1 MIDFSTIKPH
11 LTKRNMWLA
20 AIFLPPILLV
30 LIMLLMETGSSD
42 YAQMGNAVYR
52 PESFQGQCQTEQLKG
67 AAGATHGE
75 STADGIK
82 FNVRTPLN
90 YDPTVPHPLLLVLSP
105 AGSNRAKTEKTTD
118 LTLAATTAGM
128 IVAYADHPPLSP
140 TTAVELGTI
149 PELIAKKWCIDD
161 KRIYITGHSDGGTS
175 TMALAFMSGTKHI
188 PSAIAPSA
196 AGINYEELRERRCP
210 DPIPAMIMHSA
221 KDKLFPGYGKESA
234 GWWATCNQCD
244 PIPEP
249 LDNGCS
255 AYTNCANGIKTWYC
269 EGDKPHSQWPN
280 INATLIDFFVSSGRK
295 EK

>member
-52 PESFQGQCQTEQLKG
+52 PESIQGRCQTEQLKG
-67 AAGATHGE
+67 SAGATHGE

-175 TMALAFMSGTKHI
+175 AMALAFMSGTKHI

-196 AGINYEELRERRCP
+196 AGINYQELRERRCP

-269 EGDKPHSQWPN
+269 EGDKPHSQWPG